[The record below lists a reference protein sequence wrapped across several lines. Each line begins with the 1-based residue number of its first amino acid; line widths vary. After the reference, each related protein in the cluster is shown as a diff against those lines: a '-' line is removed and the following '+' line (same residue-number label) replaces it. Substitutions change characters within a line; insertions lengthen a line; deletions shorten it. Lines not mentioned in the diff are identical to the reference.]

1 MINFNELSTM
11 KNIVFKK
18 YNCILLIDIELKIV
32 SDLFQKNRTLFQK
45 IVLEFKYITIFASNK
60 INKI

>member
-1 MINFNELSTM
+1 MINRFMINFNELSTM

-32 SDLFQKNRTLFQK
+32 SDLFQKKQNPFSKNR
-45 IVLEFKYITIFASNK
+45 A
-60 INKI
+60 